1 MKVVDIAD
9 EIYRELDEP
18 SDLSIPPISFWVRT
32 NLGGLN
38 NLLNTTFLVEDDAAL
53 EIEDEDGTEI
63 TQQEAAIL
71 KKMYLIHFYDVK
83 IRASLG
89 AASVDTVVELSSD
102 GSRIKK
108 INKNEQSKTYYT
120 ARLQLVNELSAMI
133 TGYKSKNSSPL
144 QVAGDDTV
152 AASESVNRQ
161 GNILYRQPNR
171 L

>member
-9 EIYRELDEP
+9 EIYRELGQP
-18 SDLSIPPISFWVRT
+18 SSLSIPPISFWVRT

-38 NLLNTTFLVEDDAAL
+38 NLLNTAFAVEEGANL
-53 EIEDEDGTEI
+53 EIKDEGGAEI
-63 TQQEAAIL
+63 TQQEVSIMKL
-71 KKMYLIHFYDVK
+71 QYLMHYYDGL
-83 IRASLG
+83 IRGSLG
-89 AASVDTVVELSSD
+89 AASTDSIVELSSD

-120 ARLQLVNELSAMI
+120 VRAHVFEELKMLIA
-133 TGYKSKNSSPL
+133 GYKVKGSTPL

-152 AASESVNRQ
+152 EALNRMDRE
-161 GNILYRQPNR
+161 NYR